1 MIHDQKS
8 TKSQL
13 IRQSVTKCSNLGLL
27 AKMMG
32 SGVSPQKHLSYLW
45 IGERRAQKVFLKIK
59 VSRNV
64 AILGNFQI
72 SNTLRPLVK
81 CHRFFTVTS

>member
-1 MIHDQKS
+1 MIHGQKG

-32 SGVSPQKHLSYLW
+32 SGVSLQKHLSYLR
-45 IGERRAQKVFLKIK
+45 IGEQRAQKVFLKIK

-64 AILGNFQI
+64 AILGNLKI
-72 SNTLRPLVK
+72 SNMLRPLVK
-81 CHRFFTVTS
+81 CHTFFTVTS

>member
-1 MIHDQKS
+1 MIHDQKG

-64 AILGNFQI
+64 AISVNL

-81 CHRFFTVTS
+81 CHTFFTVTS